1 MTKKGSQPRFI
12 LQHTGNSRPPKS
24 ESGWLPLGEYATD
37 RAALRAIQI
46 ASRKDPIGI
55 WSDYYR
61 IIDRE
66 TGQDVT
72 YETID
77 RFYQEALAIMGLKKG

>member
-1 MTKKGSQPRFI
+1 MTKKAKRPRFL
-12 LQHTGNSRPPKS
+12 LQHTGNPRPPKS
-24 ESGWLPLGEYATD
+24 ESDWLPLGEYATD
-37 RAALRAIQI
+37 REALREIQI
-46 ASRKDPIGI
+46 ASRRDPIGI

-77 RFYQEALAIMGLKKG
+77 RFYQEALVTMGLKEG